1 MEQTLPGG
9 ILLLG
14 DDLSFLTELSTDLR
28 SICRSVVITAAP
40 DAVRSGGQGGF
51 GAPAAAVVCLDG
63 SENLGDVHALMG
75 KYPGTTFLFLS
86 GTAPPRASIA
96 RAVHRGGGEIIPRAE
111 SRLVITATLVAMMA
125 RSPRAAAD
133 S

>member
-14 DDLSFLTELSTDLR
+14 DDLPFLTELSIELR
-28 SICRSVVITAAP
+28 SMSRSVVITAAP
-40 DAVRSGGQGGF
+40 DAVRRAGQGGF
-51 GAPAAAVVCLDG
+51 GAPAAAVVSLDG
-63 SENLGDVHALMG
+63 RENIGDMRGLME

-86 GTAPPRASIA
+86 RTAPPRASIA

-111 SRLVITATLVAMMA
+111 SRLVIAATMVAMMA
-125 RSPRAAAD
+125 PSHRTAGD